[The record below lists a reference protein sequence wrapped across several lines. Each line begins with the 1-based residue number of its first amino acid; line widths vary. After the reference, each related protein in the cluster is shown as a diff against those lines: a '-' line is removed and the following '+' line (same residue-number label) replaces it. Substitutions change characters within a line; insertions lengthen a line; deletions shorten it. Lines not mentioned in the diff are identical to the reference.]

1 MTMVIYWANEN
12 APNGGTSSKSI
23 QILAVR
29 RNVAKEKNFW
39 KKKFTGAMLFM
50 GPEFRGEKIE
60 KYFFSNFHV
69 FHVYFSYLF

>member
-29 RNVAKEKNFW
+29 RNVAKEKTF
-39 KKKFTGAMLFM
+39 L
-50 GPEFRGEKIE
+50 EEKI
-60 KYFFSNFHV
+60 YRSHALYGTRV
-69 FHVYFSYLF
+69 